1 MQATPRLSADNMH
14 LPNHPIIGRL
24 AIALLAALFGM
35 TSVATADDA
44 EFQRTLSAF
53 AQQHCTDCHGGDEPE
68 GELSLDDETLAVMAA
83 SADQLETLID
93 VIDLGEMPPEDASQP
108 EPEEREQIVETL
120 RKQLRHVVEEAERDG
135 QASQTAIRRMN
146 RFQYNNAVIDLFELK
161 CIVFTLPERVMRD
174 QRGYFDPA
182 SGRMPD
188 RIAVGSRPLG
198 KSQMIERRLAGV
210 AAFPQ
215 DLRAEHGFDN
225 QADHLSLSP
234 LLLESFLS
242 LSRSIVESPDFN
254 QRNVGIWKAF
264 FMAPG
269 NDTDIDQALTNRL
282 RPFLQRAFRSSIDQQ
297 TVDRY
302 AAFAGDRIKQGDDFT
317 EAMKQTAS
325 AVIASPRFFYLGG
338 DSAPEQDNAV
348 ARSYRIA
355 NRLSFFLWASIPD
368 EELLSLAAQGELTDP
383 EMVVKQTDR
392 MMLDKRLKRFCDAF
406 PSQWLQIER
415 IISSIPNRKQFSDFY
430 FSKYRSSMHMMLE
443 PLLVFETVLI
453 EDRSILELIDAP
465 FSYRSRRLDQFYYAN
480 TNNLPGN
487 AGSVGS
493 IDFHRVPNE
502 DRRYGGV
509 ITNAAVMTMTSSPT
523 RTQPITR
530 GAWLATVIFNN
541 PPEPPPA
548 DVPPLDE
555 HPKGDLAELS
565 LRKRLKLHRERASCA
580 GCHEKIDPLGFAL
593 ENFGPTGKWREQDA
607 NANPVDMAGT
617 LFGKHDFKTV
627 VEFKDAILNEKDRYA
642 RGFTG
647 HLLAYAL
654 ARPSDASDTLT
665 IDQIVDESATT
676 DYSIKSL
683 FRGVVTSGPFMQ

>member
-1 MQATPRLSADNMH
+1 MLALYRLPAVNMH
-14 LPNHPIIGRL
+14 LSMNPTISRL
-24 AIALLAALFGM
+24 ATALLATLLGVTA
-35 TSVATADDA
+35 SATAEDSDI
-44 EFQRTLSAF
+44 EQTLSAF
-53 AQQHCTDCHGGDEPE
+53 VQQHCTDCHGGDEPE
-68 GELSLDDETLAVMAA
+68 GELSLDDETLSVMAG

-93 VIDLGEMPPEDASQP
+93 VIDLGEMPPEDAPQP
-108 EPEEREQIVETL
+108 EADQREQIVEAL
-120 RKQLRHVVEEAERDG
+120 REQLREVVENSEHDG
-135 QASQTAIRRMN
+135 PASLTAIRRMN
-146 RFQYNNAVIDLFELK
+146 RFQYNNAVQDLFDLK

-174 QRGYFDPA
+174 QRGYFNPA
-182 SGRMPD
+182 NGRMPD
-188 RIAVGSRPLG
+188 RVAVGSRPLG

-234 LLLESFLS
+234 LLLESFLR
-242 LSRSIVESPDFN
+242 LSRSIIESPDFN
-254 QRNVGIWKAF
+254 QRNVGIWRAF
-264 FMAPG
+264 FVEPG
-269 NDTDIDQALTNRL
+269 SNADLDEVLATRL
-282 RPFLQRAFRSSIDQQ
+282 RPFLQRAFRSTIDQQ

-302 AAFAGDRIKQGDDFT
+302 AAFASHRIAQGDDFT

-325 AVIASPRFFYLGG
+325 AVIASPRFFYLGA
-338 DSAPEQDNAV
+338 DSATEQDNAV
-348 ARSYRIA
+348 FRSYRIA
-355 NRLSFFLWASIPD
+355 NRLSFFLWGSIPD

-383 EMVVKQTDR
+383 ETVIQQADR
-392 MMLDKRLKRFCDAF
+392 MMRDKRLKRFCDAF

-415 IISSIPNRKQFSDFY
+415 IISSIPNRQQFPDFY

-465 FSYRSRRLDQFYYAN
+465 FSYRSKRLDQLYYAN
-480 TNNLPGN
+480 QNNLPGN
-487 AGSVGS
+487 VGSVTS

-555 HPKGDLAELS
+555 HPKGDLATLS
-565 LRKRLKLHRERASCA
+565 LRERLQLHRERASCA

-617 LFGKHDFKTV
+617 LFGKHEFATV
-627 VEFKDAILNEKDRYA
+627 VEFKDAILTEKDRYA

-654 ARPSDASDTLT
+654 ARPSNASDTLT
-665 IDQIVDESATT
+665 IDQIVESSESTN
-676 DYSIKSL
+676 YSIKSL
-683 FRGVVTSGPFMQ
+683 LRGVVTSQPFMQ